1 MKKMKQKLLTAAVTG
16 ALALCMVSGAGAE
29 QKEQVNVV
37 DQNKNLVK
45 SVVFLVGRSEYFV
58 DNKVPGVK
66 MDAAPYI
73 KQGRTFVPVRFLANA
88 LGVPN
93 EKIDFDNN
101 LVTLDAGN
109 TVAKMTIGRPQII
122 TNEKVTGIDVSP
134 EITSSRTFLPAR
146 FVAEAL
152 GYQVD
157 FIDGL
162 VVCYPA
168 GTEKPDISAIK
179 DYLNTNS
186 TSVTPGQKSVVDVTT
201 TGEPLSKYS
210 WGKDIRFADKIVFI
224 NMDDLNKNS
233 YEIYKNESTVTGLKV
248 TVNTII
254 VSQITPG
261 QAGCPIYLVDDDGL
275 THYRPGF
282 RRDMGTP
289 GVPRDFTYDVVDNHY
304 DYGKR
309 QADISKVKYIVVA
322 SSAACLAIENPL
334 YQGGK

>member
-1 MKKMKQKLLTAAVTG
+1 MKKIIVGILTGCLALTLATG
-16 ALALCMVSGAGAE
+16 AMAE
-29 QKEQVNVV
+29 QKEQVNVY
-37 DQNKNLVK
+37 DQQKNLVK
-45 SVVFLVGRSEYFV
+45 SVVFVPGQNEYFV
-58 DNKVPGVK
+58 DNKTPGVK
-66 MDAAPYI
+66 MDAVPYI
-73 KQGRTFVPVRFLANA
+73 SAGGRTFVPIRYLGNA
-88 LGVPN
+88 LGVDN
-93 EKIDFDNN
+93 DHIYWDNN
-101 LVTLDAGN
+101 IQRAKLVLNDVYAEL
-109 TVAKMTIGRPQII
+109 TVGKKAITTNGKTQSIDTAPELKQGR
-122 TNEKVTGIDVSP
+122 TY
-134 EITSSRTFLPAR
+134 LPAR

-210 WGKDIRFADKIVFI
+210 WGKDIRFADSVSFI
-224 NMDDLNKNS
+224 TMNDLNQKS
-233 YEIYKNESTVTGLKV
+233 YEICKNEEFITGLRVSKDTVT
-248 TVNTII
+248 
-254 VSQITPG
+254 VSEITPG
-261 QAGCPIYLVDDDGL
+261 QAGCVIYLIDDDGV

-309 QADISKVKYIVVA
+309 QADITKVKYIVVA
-322 SSAACLAIENPL
+322 SDTCLAIENPL